1 MKKLIAALAVVALHR
16 SGHDRRRRHPGAA
29 IMRVARI
36 ILDAAA
42 PLRSVRSGHLP
53 AGVRRS
59 EVSLWLSREGCVKD
73 RSRRLAI
80 ATLAWVLLLPGV
92 AVAWHDGRSHD
103 RGVHPPTLAHPSSGA
118 HPQTPQ
124 GPVRFKFLRFGPSVV
139 QTPPPVVYVQSPPVV
154 YVQSPP
160 VVYVVPP
167 VGYSPEPN
175 PSYDVPTPRVEPAP
189 EIVLPTGRWEL
200 HGDGVTWPH
209 VWVWVPSYQP
219 LQATPRVEPPA
230 PPLPRSS

>member
-1 MKKLIAALAVVALHR
+1 MKKLIAALAVVAFHR
-16 SGHDRRRRHPGAA
+16 SGHDRRRRHPGAV
-29 IMRVARI
+29 IMPMART

-59 EVSLWLSREGCVKD
+59 EVSLWLSREGFVKD

-139 QTPPPVVYVQSPPVV
+139 ETLPPVVYVQSPPVV

-209 VWVWVPSYQP
+209 VWVWVPTYQP
-219 LQATPRVEPPA
+219 LQSTPRVEPPA
-230 PPLPRSS
+230 PPSPRSS